1 MTMKTCVKDIMTT
14 YVVAVR
20 PSASFKE
27 MAARLHEFRVSAFP
41 VVDEE
46 GKVLGVVSEDDLLAK
61 EAVALTLADRRSGIS
76 GRVADRLHRPGR
88 EQADGFT
95 ADEMMTSPA
104 VTIAPDEPVESAARL
119 MYNCRVK
126 RLPVVNSDGRLV
138 GIVSRADVLAVFDR
152 SDEEIRREIV
162 DDVILHGFLQDPRMF
177 AVTVKAGVV
186 TMQGSPE
193 TAGLGRD
200 IMRMVRHVQGVVA
213 VRDRLSY
220 PADN

>member
-1 MTMKTCVKDIMTT
+1 MKSCVKDIMTS

-20 PSASFKE
+20 PGASFKE
-27 MAARLHEFRVSAFP
+27 MAAKLREFRVSAFP
-41 VVDEE
+41 VIDDE
-46 GKVLGVVSEDDLLAK
+46 GTVLGVVSEDDLLAE
-61 EAVALTLADRRSGIS
+61 EAVALTLADQRPGLSERIA
-76 GRVADRLHRPGR
+76 GRLYRPGR
-88 EQADGFT
+88 EADGFT
-95 ADEMMTSPA
+95 AGELMSHPA
-104 VTIAPDEPVESAARL
+104 VTITPDEPVESAARL
-119 MYNCRVK
+119 MYNCRVR

-152 SDEEIRREIV
+152 SDSEIHNEIV

-220 PADN
+220 PADD

>member
-1 MTMKTCVKDIMTT
+1 MKACVKDIMTT
-14 YVVAVR
+14 HVVAVY

-41 VVDEE
+41 VIDDE

-61 EAVALTLADRRSGIS
+61 EAVALTLADMPADIS
-76 GRVADRLHRPGR
+76 ERIARRLHRPGR
-88 EQADGFT
+88 EADGLT
-95 ADEMMTSPA
+95 AGELMTSPA
-104 VTIAPDEPVESAARL
+104 VTTTPDTPVENAARSL
-119 MYNCRVK
+119 YNCRVK

-138 GIVSRADVLAVFDR
+138 GIVSRSDVLSVFDR

-162 DDVILHGFLQDPRMF
+162 DEVILHGFLQDPRMF
-177 AVTVKAGVV
+177 AVTVRAGVV

-193 TAGLGRD
+193 TSALGRD
-200 IMRMVRHVQGVVA
+200 IVRAARHVQGVVA

-220 PADN
+220 SADD

>member
-1 MTMKTCVKDIMTT
+1 MKSCVKDVMTT

-20 PSASFKE
+20 PGASFKE

-41 VVDEE
+41 VVDDE

-61 EAVALTLADRRSGIS
+61 EAVALTLADMPGEIS
-76 GRVADRLHRPGR
+76 ERIARRLHRPGR
-88 EQADGFT
+88 EADGLT
-95 ADEMMTSPA
+95 AGELMTSPA
-104 VTIAPDEPVESAARL
+104 VTTTPDTPVENAARS
-119 MYNCRVK
+119 MYNFRVK

-138 GIVSRADVLAVFDR
+138 GIVSRSDVLSVFDR

-162 DDVILHGFLQDPRMF
+162 DDVILHGCLQDPRMF

-193 TAGLGRD
+193 TAALGRD
-200 IMRMVRHVQGVVA
+200 IVRMVRHVQGVVA
-213 VRDRLSY
+213 VRDRLTY
-220 PADN
+220 PADD

>member
-1 MTMKTCVKDIMTT
+1 MKSCVKDIMTT

-20 PSASFKE
+20 PGASFKE

-41 VVDEE
+41 VIDDE
-46 GKVLGVVSEDDLLAK
+46 GTVLGVVSEDDLLAK
-61 EAVALTLADRRSGIS
+61 EAVALTLADQRPGIS
-76 GRVADRLHRPGR
+76 ERIADRLHRPGR
-88 EQADGFT
+88 EEDGLT
-95 ADEMMTSPA
+95 AGVLMSHPA
-104 VTIAPDEPVESAARL
+104 VTITPDEPVESAARL

-138 GIVSRADVLAVFDR
+138 GIVSRSDVLAVFDR
-152 SDEEIRREIV
+152 SDSEIRNEIV
-162 DDVILHGFLQDPRMF
+162 DDVILRGFLQDPRMF

-220 PADN
+220 PTDD

>member
-1 MTMKTCVKDIMTT
+1 MKTCVKEIMTT
-14 YVVAVR
+14 HVVAVL
-20 PSASFKE
+20 PGASFKE

-41 VVDEE
+41 VVDED
-46 GKVLGVVSEDDLLAK
+46 GKVLGVVSEDDLLAR
-61 EAVALTLADRRSGIS
+61 EAVALTLADRRAWMPEA
-76 GRVADRLHRPGR
+76 VADRLHRPER
-88 EQADGFT
+88 EQADGLT
-95 ADEMMTSPA
+95 AGEMMSHPA
-104 VTIAPDEPVESAARL
+104 VTITPDELVESAARL

-126 RLPVVNSDGRLV
+126 RLPVVNPDGRLV

-152 SDEEIRREIV
+152 SDEEIRTEIV

-220 PADN
+220 PTDD

>member
-1 MTMKTCVKDIMTT
+1 MKTCVKDIMTT

-41 VVDEE
+41 VVDDE

-61 EAVALTLADRRSGIS
+61 EAVALTLAGMPAEIS
-76 GRVADRLHRPGR
+76 ERIAHRLHRSGR
-88 EQADGFT
+88 EADGLT
-95 ADEMMTSPA
+95 AGELMTSPA
-104 VTIAPDEPVESAARL
+104 VTTTPDTPVENAARS
-119 MYNCRVK
+119 MYNFRVK
-126 RLPVVNSDGRLV
+126 RLPVVNPDGRLV
-138 GIVSRADVLAVFDR
+138 GIVSRSDVLSVFDR
-152 SDEEIRREIV
+152 SDEEIRKEIV

-193 TAGLGRD
+193 TAALGRD
-200 IMRMVRHVQGVVA
+200 IVRMVRHVQGVVA

-220 PADN
+220 TADD

>member
-1 MTMKTCVKDIMTT
+1 MKRCVRDIMTT

-20 PSASFKE
+20 PGASFKE
-27 MAARLHEFRVSAFP
+27 MAARLYEFRVSAFP
-41 VVDEE
+41 VVDED

-61 EAVALTLADRRSGIS
+61 EAVALTLADQRPGIS
-76 GRVADRLHRPGR
+76 ERMAERPHRPGH
-88 EQADGFT
+88 EADGFT
-95 ADEMMTSPA
+95 AGELMTRPA
-104 VTIAPDEPVESAARL
+104 VTISPDEPVESAARL
-119 MYNCRVK
+119 MYNCRVR

-138 GIVSRADVLAVFDR
+138 GIVSRTDVLAVFDR
-152 SDEEIRREIV
+152 SDSEIHNEIV

-200 IMRMVRHVQGVVA
+200 IVRMVRHVQGVVA

-220 PADN
+220 PADD